1 MGLNFGINGNISVN
15 AARPITVESSTPIAI
30 VGTTDTG
37 TLGLQFFGNAGLALV
52 AFADST
58 IGTLK
63 NALLAIDAQGV
74 SCPIIINAVVDTA
87 TEAQII
93 TAINALTTA
102 EAITG
107 YRPDLI
113 VCPDKSG
120 SKTVALAMDAVASRL
135 WATAI
140 VDVTAATESLAV
152 AYGSN
157 FGSRFVLLTGPATAT
172 IGGIDMPSSPA
183 WAGLIAAMD
192 VSSPFGW
199 AESASN
205 RVVKSV
211 SATNRIIDYA
221 DGQDSEARRLRNK
234 GICSIVRDVGWRSYG
249 FETTDIDPV
258 WAPLNRVRS
267 FYKMIRAMMLASK
280 WARDR
285 QADELVY
292 VRQSIV
298 EFMNGLKGAGVV
310 LGFEAF
316 FDPVLN
322 TKATV
327 TNGQFFLTVE
337 VQDMPTIRELNI
349 ELVYVDNYS
358 DVLLNII
365 NG

>member
-1 MGLNFGINGNISVN
+1 MNFGINGTISVN

-30 VGTTDTG
+30 VGTTDIG
-37 TLGLQFFGNAGLALV
+37 TLGLQFFGNAELALA
-52 AFADST
+52 AFTTST
-58 IGTLK
+58 LGTLK
-63 NALLAIDAQGV
+63 NALLAINAQGV
-74 SCPIIINAVVDTA
+74 RCPIIINAIVDTS

-93 TAINALTTA
+93 TAVNALTTA

-113 VCPDKSG
+113 ICPEKSG
-120 SKTVALAMDAVASRL
+120 AKNVALAMDAVASRL

-140 VDVTAATESLAV
+140 VDVTAATEALAV
-152 AYGSN
+152 TYGLN
-157 FGSRFVLLTGPATAT
+157 FGSRFVLLVGPATAT
-172 IGGIDMPSSPA
+172 IGGIEMATSAA
-183 WAGLIAAMD
+183 WAGLIAATD
-192 VSSPFGW
+192 ASNPFGW
-199 AESASN
+199 AESSSN

-285 QADELVY
+285 QADELLY
-292 VRQSIV
+292 VRQSV
-298 EFMNGLKGAGVV
+298 VDFMNGLKGAGVV

-316 FDPVLN
+316 FDPIKN

-358 DVLLNII
+358 GVLLSIV

>member
-1 MGLNFGINGNISVN
+1 MNFGINGTISVN
-15 AARPITVESSTPIAI
+15 AARPITVDSSTPIAI
-30 VGTTDTG
+30 VGTTDVG
-37 TLGLQFFGNAGLALV
+37 TLGMQFFGNAELALA
-52 AFADST
+52 AFTGST
-58 IGTLK
+58 LGTLK

-74 SCPIIINAVVDTA
+74 RCPIIINAIVDTS

-93 TAINALTTA
+93 TAVNALTTA

-113 VCPDKSG
+113 ICPEKSG
-120 SKTVALAMDAVASRL
+120 AKNVALAMDAVASRL

-140 VDVTAATESLAV
+140 VDVTAATEALAV
-152 AYGSN
+152 TYGLN
-157 FGSRFVLLTGPATAT
+157 FGSRFVLLVGPATAT
-172 IGGIDMPSSPA
+172 IGGIEMATSAA
-183 WAGLIAAMD
+183 WAGLIAATD
-192 VSSPFGW
+192 ASNPFGW
-199 AESASN
+199 AESSSN

-249 FETTDIDPV
+249 FETTDIDPI
-258 WAPLNRVRS
+258 WTPLNRVRS
-267 FYKMIRAMMLASK
+267 FYKMLRAMMLASK

-285 QADELVY
+285 QADELLY
-292 VRQSIV
+292 VRQSV
-298 EFMNGLKGAGVV
+298 VDFMNGLKGAGVV
-310 LGFEAF
+310 LGFDAF
-316 FDPVLN
+316 FDPIKN

-358 DVLLNII
+358 GVLLSIV

>member
-1 MGLNFGINGNISVN
+1 MNFGINGTISVN
-15 AARPITVESSTPIAI
+15 AARPITVDSSTPIAI
-30 VGTTDTG
+30 VGTTDVG
-37 TLGLQFFGNAGLALV
+37 TLGMQFFGNAELALA
-52 AFADST
+52 AFTGST
-58 IGTLK
+58 VGTLK
-63 NALLAIDAQGV
+63 NALLAINAQGV
-74 SCPIIINAVVDTA
+74 RCPIIINAVANTA
-87 TEAQII
+87 LEADII
-93 TAINALTTA
+93 IAINALTTA

-113 VCPDKSG
+113 ICPEHSG
-120 SKTVALAMDAVASRL
+120 TSTVGLAMDAIASRL

-140 VDVTAATESLAV
+140 VDVVATTEPLAV
-152 AYGSN
+152 TYGAN
-157 FGSRFVLLTGPATAT
+157 FGSRFVLLVGPATVT
-172 IGGIDMPSSPA
+172 LGGIAMASSAA
-183 WAGLIAAMD
+183 WAGLIAATD
-192 VSSPFGW
+192 ASNPFGW
-199 AESASN
+199 AESSSN

-292 VRQSIV
+292 VRQSVV

>member
-1 MGLNFGINGNISVN
+1 MDFGINGNISVN

-30 VGTTDTG
+30 VGTTNVG
-37 TLGLQFFGNAGLALV
+37 TLGMQFFGNAELALA
-52 AFADST
+52 AFTGST
-58 IGTLK
+58 LGTLK

-74 SCPIIINAVVDTA
+74 RCPIIINAIVDTS

-93 TAINALTTA
+93 TAVNALTTA

-113 VCPDKSG
+113 ICPEKSG
-120 SKTVALAMDAVASRL
+120 AKNVALAMDAVASRL

-140 VDVTAATESLAV
+140 VDVTAATEALAV
-152 AYGSN
+152 TYGLN
-157 FGSRFVLLTGPATAT
+157 FGSRFVLLVGPATAT
-172 IGGIDMPSSPA
+172 IGGIEMATSAA
-183 WAGLIAAMD
+183 WAGLIAATD
-192 VSSPFGW
+192 ASNPFGW
-199 AESASN
+199 AESSSN

-249 FETTDIDPV
+249 FETTDIDPI
-258 WAPLNRVRS
+258 WTPLNRVRS
-267 FYKMIRAMMLASK
+267 FYKMLRAMMLASK

-285 QADELVY
+285 QADELLY
-292 VRQSIV
+292 VRQSV
-298 EFMNGLKGAGVV
+298 VDFMNGLKGAGVV
-310 LGFEAF
+310 LGFDAF
-316 FDPVLN
+316 FDPIKN

-358 DVLLNII
+358 GVLLNIV